1 MYHLKGLE
9 RAHPTVQVR
18 ARESLIIVSY
28 RLRSTWPLA
37 KTLLRSWLIVHHAGR
52 FAMGK
57 AGKARKAQGKAGNAP
72 ARKNEHKRASMPA
85 RAGVMALASVAA
97 TLAVL
102 DAPKVGRPADALSMY
117 ALDMVRPHV
126 TSIFDCVQ
134 T

>member
-1 MYHLKGLE
+1 
-9 RAHPTVQVR
+9 
-18 ARESLIIVSY
+18 
-28 RLRSTWPLA
+28 
-37 KTLLRSWLIVHHAGR
+37 
-52 FAMGK
+52 MGK
-57 AGKARKAQGKAGNAP
+57 AGKARKAVKAQ
-72 ARKNEHKRASMPA
+72 ARKNELKRASTQA
-85 RAGVMALASVAA
+85 RADVMVLASVAA

>member
-28 RLRSTWPLA
+28 RLRSTRPFA
-37 KTLLRSWLIVHHAGR
+37 KTLVRSWLILLHAGR

-57 AGKARKAQGKAGNAP
+57 AGKARKAVKAQ
-72 ARKNEHKRASMPA
+72 ARKNELKRASTQA
-85 RAGVMALASVAA
+85 RADVMVLASVAA

-117 ALDMVRPHV
+117 ALDMVR
-126 TSIFDCVQ
+126 SA
-134 T
+134 